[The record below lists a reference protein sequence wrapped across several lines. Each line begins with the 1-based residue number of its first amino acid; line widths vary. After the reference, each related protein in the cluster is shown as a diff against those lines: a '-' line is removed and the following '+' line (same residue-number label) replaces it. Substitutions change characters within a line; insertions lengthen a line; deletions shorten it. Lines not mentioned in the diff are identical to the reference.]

1 MGIIRKRLATPD
13 EPCDVAPGDQPAQD
27 GAAQPL
33 DEPTSSS
40 PAAPEAPHAP
50 DVPSKPLRRSK
61 RTPDVTRP
69 LVIMRVQSRP
79 KQIAVVKEGGAP
91 DWSLSAGVATVL
103 FGFVIAFGTYVTL
116 TQREAVQ
123 SRMGHFANVDKPHPA
138 KRDSS
143 ASPGQPA
150 LDVAQAARAPID
162 TPPVPAAVR
171 DTAMPHTA
179 ASDAANASV
188 TVTHEPPPK
197 PRVTAAAVPAPAP
210 STPTSKRNVASATA
224 APVRAAPKTTAQDSN
239 ATTTQARAAP
249 TTSKERPTSPK
260 TARTA
265 CGALGSCDQNIAN
278 VERATHEPATV
289 RPPVKSAT
297 TTTVIREAAVG
308 VPAAPVAQLIP
319 PSAQA
324 ESRTEAAA
332 ALSLTVNKNLFRQ
345 H

>member
-1 MGIIRKRLATPD
+1 MGIIRKRQATPD
-13 EPCDVAPGDQPAQD
+13 EPCDVAPGDEPAQESP
-27 GAAQPL
+27 AQPL
-33 DEPTSSS
+33 DERASSS
-40 PAAPEAPHAP
+40 PAAPEAPHTP
-50 DVPSKPLRRSK
+50 DLPSKPLRRSK
-61 RTPDVTRP
+61 RAPDVTRP

-79 KQIAVVKEGGAP
+79 KQLPVVKEGGAP

-138 KRDSS
+138 KHDSS

-162 TPPVPAAVR
+162 TPPVPVAVR

-179 ASDAANASV
+179 ASDAANSGVAV
-188 TVTHEPPPK
+188 AHDPPSK
-197 PRVTAAAVPAPAP
+197 PPVAAAAAAPAP
-210 STPTSKRNVASATA
+210 SNPTSKRNVASAPA
-224 APVRAAPKTTAQDSN
+224 SPVRAAPKTIAQNSSATA
-239 ATTTQARAAP
+239 TQARAAS
-249 TTSKERPTSPK
+249 TISKERRTSPK

-265 CGALGSCDQNIAN
+265 CGALESCDQNIAH
-278 VERATHEPATV
+278 VEQATHEPPTV

-297 TTTVIREAAVG
+297 TTTVIREATVG
-308 VPAAPVAQLIP
+308 VPAAPAAQLRP
-319 PSAQA
+319 PPVQA
-324 ESRTEAAA
+324 EIHTEAAA

>member
-13 EPCDVAPGDQPAQD
+13 EPCDVTPGDKPAQD
-27 GAAQPL
+27 GPAQTL
-33 DEPTSSS
+33 DEQASSS

-50 DVPSKPLRRSK
+50 DVPSKRLRRSK
-61 RTPDVTRP
+61 REPDVTRP

-79 KQIAVVKEGGAP
+79 KQLADVKEGGAP

-123 SRMGHFANVDKPHPA
+123 SRIGHFANVDQPHPA

-162 TPPVPAAVR
+162 TPPVPVAVR
-171 DTAMPHTA
+171 DTTMPRTA

-188 TVTHEPPPK
+188 TVAHDPPSK
-197 PRVTAAAVPAPAP
+197 PPVAAAAAVPAP
-210 STPTSKRNVASATA
+210 STPTSKRNVASAPA
-224 APVRAAPKTTAQDSN
+224 SPVRAAPKTIAQDSSPV
-239 ATTTQARAAP
+239 TTQARAAS
-249 TTSKERPTSPK
+249 TLSKERRTSPK
-260 TARTA
+260 IAKTA
-265 CGALGSCDQNIAN
+265 CGALESCDQNIAN

-308 VPAAPVAQLIP
+308 VPAAPVAQPGP
-319 PSAQA
+319 PPVQA
-324 ESRTEAAA
+324 EIHTEAAA
-332 ALSLTVNKNLFRQ
+332 ALSLTVNRNLFRQ

>member
-13 EPCDVAPGDQPAQD
+13 EPCDVAPGDEPAQD

-40 PAAPEAPHAP
+40 PAAPEAHHAP

-79 KQIAVVKEGGAP
+79 KQLAVVKEGGAP

-162 TPPVPAAVR
+162 TPPVPVAVR

-188 TVTHEPPPK
+188 TVAHDPPSK
-197 PRVTAAAVPAPAP
+197 PPVAAAAAAPAP

-224 APVRAAPKTTAQDSN
+224 APVRAAPKTTAQDSS
-239 ATTTQARAAP
+239 ATTTQARTAS
-249 TTSKERPTSPK
+249 TISKERRTSPK

-278 VERATHEPATV
+278 VERATHEPATA

-297 TTTVIREAAVG
+297 TTPVIREAAVG

-319 PSAQA
+319 PSAPA
-324 ESRTEAAA
+324 ELHNEAAA